1 MIGRR
6 AGALLRPVE
15 TVTVTS
21 SRSIVVMDGPGPG
34 AIGMFGKL
42 GPRICKLLGGQGVQ
56 AKAALLGVM
65 GSLAQVGAPLQ
76 NFVVRAFC
84 SMILLKEYQIL
95 QRPC

>member
-1 MIGRR
+1 
-6 AGALLRPVE
+6 
-15 TVTVTS
+15 
-21 SRSIVVMDGPGPG
+21 
-34 AIGMFGKL
+34 
-42 GPRICKLLGGQGVQ
+42 LLGGQGVQ

-65 GSLAQVGAPLQ
+65 GSLAQVGAPFQ

>member
-1 MIGRR
+1 VE
-6 AGALLRPVE
+6 GA
-15 TVTVTS
+15 
-21 SRSIVVMDGPGPG
+21 GPGPG

-56 AKAALLGVM
+56 ARAALLGVM
-65 GSLAQVGAPLQ
+65 GSLVQVGAPFL

-95 QRPC
+95 EGLANYWSCRILGRSLS